1 MADEYILKHLEDIR
15 LTIEEL
21 EGFFKD
27 FPKRLDIFVKNNLLR
42 SAVERQIGIIGE
54 AMVRIRKH
62 DSNFIITNSED
73 IIAIRNKLIYAY
85 DSIKLENIWELV
97 VRHIPELKKD
107 IGHLINEELE
117 KENCQN

>member
-21 EGFFKD
+21 ESFFKD

-73 IIAIRNKLIYAY
+73 IISIRNKLIYAY

-107 IGHLINEELE
+107 IERLIEELE
-117 KENCQN
+117 KGNCKS